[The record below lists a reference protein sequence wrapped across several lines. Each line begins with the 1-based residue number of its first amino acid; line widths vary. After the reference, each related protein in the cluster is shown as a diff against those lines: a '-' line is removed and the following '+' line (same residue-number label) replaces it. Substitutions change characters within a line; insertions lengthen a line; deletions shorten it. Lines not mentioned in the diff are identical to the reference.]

1 MRKALLP
8 MIASLALCGAA
19 TAALIGTNARAEQ
32 SGRKPLLLALTQ
44 DGGPGGDAAGATP
57 GPSPEMMRDRT
68 LRRAQF
74 CKDMYA
80 RKVGELAFLEAK
92 LSLTAIQQ
100 PLFDHW
106 KQASLDVAKQNQ
118 DACAGREDRKPGQRP
133 SVVDRLNMEE
143 TMLKKRLANIDA
155 EKPSLTAFY
164 DSLSPQQKQE
174 FGRSAMHGMEGRMH
188 MMGMMDGPRPGMG
201 GRMGRGPMGGPPG
214 PMGPGPMGPMG
225 PDPMGVA
232 PPPPP
237 AQ

>member
-19 TAALIGTNARAEQ
+19 TAALIATNARAEQ
-32 SGRKPLLLALTQ
+32 SGRKPVMLALAGQ
-44 DGGPGGDAAGATP
+44 DGQQARETAAAGPAA
-57 GPSPEMMRDRT
+57 GPRPEMMRERGE
-68 LRRAQF
+68 RRAQF

-80 RKVGELAFLEAK
+80 RKVGELAFLEVK
-92 LSLTAIQQ
+92 LSLTASQQ

-106 KQASLDVAKQNQ
+106 KQASLEVAKQDQ
-118 DACAGREDRKPGQRP
+118 DDCSTHERRKPGQRP

-143 TMLKKRLANIDA
+143 TMLKKRLANLDA

-164 DSLSPQQKQE
+164 GSLSAQQKEE
-174 FGRSAMHGMEGRMH
+174 FGRDGMHSMEGHMH
-188 MMGMMDGPRPGMG
+188 VMMGMMAHPAMA
-201 GRMGRGPMGGPPG
+201 GRMGHGLMGGPLGPMGAG
-214 PMGPGPMGPMG
+214 PMGPGSMGN
-225 PDPMGVA
+225 A

>member
-19 TAALIGTNARAEQ
+19 TAALIATNARAEQ
-32 SGRKPLLLALTQ
+32 SGRKPMLIALAQ
-44 DGGPGGDAAGATP
+44 DGGPAGDTAGAAP
-57 GPSPEMMRDRT
+57 GRSPEMMRDRAQ
-68 LRRAQF
+68 RRAQF
-74 CKDMYA
+74 CKDIYA

-92 LSLTAIQQ
+92 LSLNPSQQ

-106 KQASLDVAKQNQ
+106 KQASLDVAKQHQ
-118 DACAGREDRKPGQRP
+118 DDCASREGRKPGQRP
-133 SVVDRLNMEE
+133 TVVDRLTMEE

-174 FGRSAMHGMEGRMH
+174 FGRAGMHGMEGRMH
-188 MMGMMDGPRPGMG
+188 MMMGMMGGPRPGMG
-201 GRMGRGPMGGPPG
+201 GRMGRGPMGPG
-214 PMGPGPMGPMG
+214 PMGPGPMGPG
-225 PDPMGVA
+225 SLGDA

>member
-19 TAALIGTNARAEQ
+19 TAALIATNARAEQ
-32 SGRKPLLLALTQ
+32 SGRKPVMLALMAQ
-44 DGGPGGDAAGATP
+44 DAASGADGAAAASQGRRP
-57 GPSPEMMRDRT
+57 PEMMRDRT
-68 LRRAQF
+68 ANRAQF

-92 LSLTAIQQ
+92 LSLTASQQ

-106 KQASLDVAKQNQ
+106 KQASLDVAKQHQ
-118 DACAGREDRKPGQRP
+118 DECGSHQPRQRGQRP
-133 SVVDRLNMEE
+133 NVVDRLNLEE

-164 DSLSPQQKQE
+164 DSLTPQQKQE
-174 FGRSAMHGMEGRMH
+174 FGRAGMHRMQGRMH
-188 MMGMMDGPRPGMG
+188 MMMGMMGGPHPGMA

-214 PMGPGPMGPMG
+214 PMGPGSMGN
-225 PDPMGVA
+225 A